1 TVRLRDNFQELN
13 HQRVS
18 GLRALDMDWPG
29 KGMRAKRIGKQGF
42 NSREILHGDVRRH
55 LSSPVA
61 QGREEDLITR
71 ANLKC
76 RLRQGID
83 SSHGYIFLGG
93 FENMQCGGECFHLGY
108 FFTALDWGVPAVC

>member
-1 TVRLRDNFQELN
+1 
-13 HQRVS
+13 
-18 GLRALDMDWPG
+18 RAIGSLACYIEYPG
-29 KGMRAKRIGKQGF
+29 KGRMEKSIGKQSF
-42 NSREILHGDVRRH
+42 TSSEILHGDVRH
-55 LSSPVA
+55 HISSPVA
-61 QGREEDLITR
+61 QGREQDLITR